1 MKNRLTPTNYWMRT
15 KAGVTIMMAECNW
28 IGWYYRRGR
37 RQVGPVTRSRIA
49 RLIVGGQLRRSDQV
63 WKAWN
68 EADEFRLVPAKASE
82 ALYSTSTALPRSMQT
97 STRGTFLN

>member
-1 MKNRLTPTNYWMRT
+1 
-15 KAGVTIMMAECNW
+15 MMAEQNW
-28 IGWYYRRGR
+28 IGWYYRLGE

-82 ALYSTSTALPRSMQT
+82 ALYSSSTVLPRSIQT
-97 STRGTFLN
+97 STPSAFLN